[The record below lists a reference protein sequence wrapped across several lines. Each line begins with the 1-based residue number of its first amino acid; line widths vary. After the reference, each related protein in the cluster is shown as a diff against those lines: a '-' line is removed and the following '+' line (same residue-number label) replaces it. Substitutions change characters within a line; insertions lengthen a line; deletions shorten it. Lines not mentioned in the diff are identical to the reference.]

1 MELLHERFFSNM
13 QKSEVIE
20 TDVLVVGGGVAGL
33 ATAIRLADL
42 GTASGKKFNILVLEK
57 GSSIGSHTLSGAV
70 VNPST
75 LKELL
80 PDISEKDFPFES
92 PVTQDEFYFFLPQ
105 RALRAPCTPPF
116 MGNDGNS
123 VVALGKFTRWL
134 AEIAGKKGAQVYPG
148 FSVSEMLYDKGRV
161 IGVKTM
167 DTGVDKHGHP
177 MDNYQAG
184 NEIRAKITI
193 LAEGP
198 RGSLTQK
205 LLRKLGLNAE
215 NHPQVYSTGVK
226 ELWDLPEG
234 IFKAGRVVHTLGFP
248 FEFNHFGGGFIYG
261 LNGRQAVVGIA
272 AGLDY
277 TDPTFDAHAAF
288 QVYKKHP
295 FVAKILENGKLLRYG
310 AKTIPEG
317 GLYSLPKLYHEG
329 VMIVGDSAGFLAMPS
344 LKGVHLAIESGMLAA
359 KSAFEALQKND
370 FSKEQLSLYEEL
382 FKKSAGFKTLSRTR
396 NFRAGFGRGMILGAF
411 HFATQILTGGRGIT
425 FSGKMKTHEDAAC
438 YRKLA
443 DVSKPFPQK
452 FAKELVYDK
461 KLTFDKVTDVYFS
474 GSKHDEEQPCHLR
487 VLDFKLCREVCIP
500 KYGGPCQC
508 FCPAEVYEIVTDPK
522 TGKKDLHLHPA
533 NCVHC
538 KTCDIKD
545 PFGNIEWAVP
555 YGGDGPEYE
564 NM

>member
-1 MELLHERFFSNM
+1 MS
-13 QKSEVIE
+13 KSGIVE
-20 TDVLVVGGGVAGL
+20 TDILIVGGGVAGL
-33 ATAIRLADL
+33 ATGIHLADL
-42 GTASGKKFNILVLEK
+42 TAGAEKKPSILVLEK

-70 VNPST
+70 IDPST

-80 PDISEKDFPFES
+80 PEVDPKDFPFES
-92 PVTQDEFYFFLPQ
+92 PVKKEGVYFLTAQF
-105 RALRAPCTPPF
+105 AFKAPFTPPF
-116 MGNDGNS
+116 MGNHGNS
-123 VVALGKFTRWL
+123 VVSLGKMTRWL
-134 AEIAGKKGAQVYPG
+134 SEIAEKKGVQVYTG
-148 FSVSEMLYDKGRV
+148 FSVSEMLYGNGRV
-161 IGVKTM
+161 IGAKTI
-167 DTGVDKHGHP
+167 DTGVDKHGNA
-177 MDNYQAG
+177 MENFQAG
-184 NEIRAKITI
+184 NEVHAKITI

-198 RGSLTQK
+198 RGSLTK
-205 LLRKLGLNAE
+205 ALCRKLKLDERSN
-215 NHPQVYSTGVK
+215 PQVYSTGVK

-234 IFKAGRVVHTLGFP
+234 TFEAGLIMHTLGFP
-248 FEFNHFGGGFIYG
+248 FAFNHFGGGFVYG
-261 LNGRQAVVGIA
+261 LNGRQVVVGIA

-277 TDPTFDAHAAF
+277 TDPTFDAHAAL

-295 FVAKILENGKLLRYG
+295 MIAKILGKGKLLRYG

-317 GLYSLPKLYHEG
+317 GLFSLPQLYHDG

-359 KSAFEALQKND
+359 KTAQAALQKND
-370 FSKEQLSLYEEL
+370 FSSKQLSQYDTL
-382 FKKSAGFKTLSRTR
+382 FKNSAGYKTLAKTR
-396 NFRAGFGRGMILGAF
+396 NFRAGFGYGMILGAF
-411 HFATQILTGGRGIT
+411 HFATQILTGGRGMT
-425 FSGKMKTHEDAAC
+425 PSWKMKTHEDAAC
-438 YRKLA
+438 YTPLA
-443 DVSKPFPQK
+443 SVKTPFCKK
-452 FAKELVYDK
+452 FAKELAFDK

-487 VLDFKLCREVCIP
+487 VLDLELCRNVCIP
-500 KYGGPCQC
+500 KYGGPCQH

-564 NM
+564 NL